1 MKGKYTATGNPLVE
15 AKVEEILERI
25 KDEVVRRFK
34 PESIILHGSFGRG
47 EGSVIVDNC
56 NLIFLSDFEISIVTP
71 KRIGGDLKKLASEV
85 GKEIGAEIGLWRN
98 KPGKYSSYRVRKPTI
113 ENYELKYGSKI
124 LYGENYLEKIPDFK
138 PEDIPLWE
146 GIRLMFNRMA
156 ESLKYFSINYKH
168 SEPSGDEKQKLVYS
182 IYKIVLGCQDALLL
196 SIKKFHYSYKI
207 RNEMFQELFPNYFDN
222 LNMEIPNFLPL
233 TIKATNYKLR
243 PEKNYSE
250 NAIELWFDTMEVCD
264 KVFRYVIEKDMGF
277 TFSTYLEF
285 QENYLSHPNI
295 IKKYYQRLSG
305 SPIYQNLVSFA
316 IMWISSRKCPSLKML
331 ANIKIPWIHL
341 AYSAIPLV
349 YFSISREWKI
359 NKPQLRQAGNTLKLF
374 TDFHTYQ
381 YNLSAWDHLK
391 DITYQTWNAIK

>member
-1 MKGKYTATGNPLVE
+1 
-15 AKVEEILERI
+15 
-25 KDEVVRRFK
+25 
-34 PESIILHGSFGRG
+34 
-47 EGSVIVDNC
+47 
-56 NLIFLSDFEISIVTP
+56 
-71 KRIGGDLKKLASEV
+71 
-85 GKEIGAEIGLWRN
+85 
-98 KPGKYSSYRVRKPTI
+98 
-113 ENYELKYGSKI
+113 
-124 LYGENYLEKIPDFK
+124 
-138 PEDIPLWE
+138 
-146 GIRLMFNRMA
+146 
-156 ESLKYFSINYKH
+156 
-168 SEPSGDEKQKLVYS
+168 
-182 IYKIVLGCQDALLL
+182 
-196 SIKKFHYSYKI
+196 
-207 RNEMFQELFPNYFDN
+207 
-222 LNMEIPNFLPL
+222 
-233 TIKATNYKLR
+233 
-243 PEKNYSE
+243 
-250 NAIELWFDTMEVCD
+250 MEVCD

-277 TFSTYLEF
+277 TFNTYLEF

>member
-277 TFSTYLEF
+277 TFNTYLEF